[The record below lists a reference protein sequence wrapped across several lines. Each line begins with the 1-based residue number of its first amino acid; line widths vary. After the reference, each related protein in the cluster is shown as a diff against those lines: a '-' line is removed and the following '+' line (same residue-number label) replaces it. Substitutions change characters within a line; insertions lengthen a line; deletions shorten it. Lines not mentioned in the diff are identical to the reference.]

1 MTTRDKNKGKL
12 MTTTEFTKAAEDLIY
27 KEVAKN
33 SNLILGKNKT
43 ASLSTGLFLKLPIEI
58 VLTKSYEPIPKLDKQ
73 LKNFMNFF
81 GAYTKLGNTTKV
93 FFTFMYHD
101 EKDLKMLMNHLPR
114 HGVFLAFV
122 YIHEVQHIIRKHIT
136 SSYDTMMKR
145 LAGDAVNAHQLV
157 NIAEDHAINYSIKDL
172 FMMSSS
178 TVIKNSWS
186 EIEAIGCYDQKYH
199 AEQMSDIEIL
209 KDLLASG
216 QGITTEQLSDM
227 LEKVTQ
233 GGKESLQP
241 TEAAKN
247 GSPSDSSSDDSSSS
261 DGSANEPGKGKI
273 DKCST
278 VADDL
283 DNSLSDLSESLQ
295 DIIRTNTRGTQQGE
309 HFEKEFEAIKVE
321 TGWFKKIKASFKR
334 QVYYKTHDYSTNW
347 ANMNNTYRRI
357 YKSPKKQFIDD
368 KIHVILST
376 DHSGSMGDDDLQK
389 LLYLIESEATRI
401 AKISVIIHDMVV
413 VDSFELEN
421 EYDITKDENF
431 KRALATRYTVGGTS
445 HACVFEHIQ
454 NMKIQDHN
462 KVIYM
467 SFSDNYSDIEHV
479 FGDYPVMR
487 RLTNYWVR
495 ASGRPVEAPGTNI
508 AMV

>member
-1 MTTRDKNKGKL
+1 MEEK
-12 MTTTEFTKAAEDLIY
+12 EFIKKAMDLIY
-27 KEVAKN
+27 KETAKN

-43 ASLSTGLFLKLPIEI
+43 ASLSTGLFLKLPIEV
-58 VLTKSYEPIPKLDKQ
+58 VLTKSYEPMPKLDKQ
-73 LKNFMNFF
+73 LNNFMNFF
-81 GAYTKLGNTTKV
+81 GAYTNLDNTTKV

-136 SSYDTMMKR
+136 TSYDTMMKR
-145 LAGDAVNAHQLV
+145 IAGDAVNAHHLV

-178 TVIKNSWS
+178 TVVKNAWA
-186 EIEAIGCYDQKYH
+186 EIESIGYYDTRYH
-199 AEQMSDIEIL
+199 TEQMSDIDIL
-209 KDLLASG
+209 KDMIESG
-216 QGITTEQLSDM
+216 QALTVEQLSDM

-247 GSPSDSSSDDSSSS
+247 GSTGDSSSDDSSSS
-261 DGSANEPGKGKI
+261 EGSGNESNKGKI

-283 DNSLSDLSESLQ
+283 DNALSDLSESLQ

-368 KIHVILST
+368 KIHIILST
-376 DHSGSMGDDDLQK
+376 DHSGSMGVGDLQK

-401 AKISVIIHDMVV
+401 AKVTVIIHDTTVV
-413 VDSFELEN
+413 NSFELEN
-421 EYDITKDENF
+421 EYDITKDKNF
-431 KRALATRYTVGGTS
+431 KKALATRYTVGGTS

-467 SFSDNYSDIEHV
+467 SFSDNYSDIEEV
-479 FGDYPVMR
+479 FSSYPVMR

-495 ASGRPVEAPGTNI
+495 ASGKPVEAPGTNI
-508 AMV
+508 SMI